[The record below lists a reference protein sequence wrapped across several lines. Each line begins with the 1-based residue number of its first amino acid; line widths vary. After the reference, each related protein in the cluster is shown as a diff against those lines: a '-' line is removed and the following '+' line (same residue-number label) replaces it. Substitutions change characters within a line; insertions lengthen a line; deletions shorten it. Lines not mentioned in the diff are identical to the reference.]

1 MNALAEQFDS
11 VHTDS
16 DDEIAESKD
25 LPNAPIVAPSY
36 QPQVIKP
43 LSGYES
49 IMRRHA
55 AACEAG
61 R

>member
-1 MNALAEQFDS
+1 MNILANPFPSLNTVFQDQ
-11 VHTDS
+11 
-16 DDEIAESKD
+16 IAYVITE
-25 LPNAPIVAPSY
+25 PNEPILTPGPAPIERKTL
-36 QPQVIKP
+36 I
-43 LSGYES
+43 GYES